1 MKMKRAIILLLF
13 LLSSVYSL
21 GQGFTYSYED
31 PCTFKT
37 KEIYIPNPNG
47 SVALSYNGQNQ
58 SFTPSQLQSGALEN
72 WINQVNSQNPAG
84 PCSGIG
90 LSQNTTINAIVVQ
103 NNIAVITTV
112 LSALGD
118 ISSVSSIGG
127 ASIEGIIQADE
138 KVSSNNDENED
149 NPKTKN
155 NGTNNTNGTN
165 STTTNG
171 NTGTSQSGG
180 NKNNG
185 SGVGNGTNPQ
195 GGTTPSSNVPS
206 TTGGQP
212 SQSPVTNTPQVP
224 TNNPPSN
231 PVTSGNQVGGQT
243 TNNQG
248 NNSVSSN
255 NPVTSGNNTTSN
267 TNNSTAANTNNSTSS
282 QTNQNSQ
289 NGGQNNQNSPVV
301 SGNQNSQGGVSN
313 ITGGVNSVRADAVEK
328 KDKEESKIEDV
339 TSSSSQSSSS
349 TKSKVAAVKKGS
361 LMMTGDIV
369 TISSASGV
377 DPAQVKVNMSIISSN
392 TKNTFAKGA
401 LLNFTTSINNSNL
414 TLFVSYRHKKS
425 TTIFAN
431 SSMINFDKD
440 FFNTFSLMES
450 YRFGK
455 ITGTVG
461 VNLTMGNIGDSKFTS
476 LSTLAGVMGGF
487 KLNKKMNMTTMFVM
501 VYSPY
506 VYYYEGLWHQSGYL
520 AVPFVAV
527 DYRLTKKFKLNLSF
541 SGINQINDQ
550 TLNYQV
556 LIGAK
561 ALL

>member
-1 MKMKRAIILLLF
+1 MKKAIIILLF

-31 PCTFKT
+31 PCTLKT

-47 SVALSYNGQNQ
+47 SVALSYNGQTQ
-58 SFTPSQLQSGALEN
+58 SFTPAQLQSGALEN
-72 WINQVNSQNPAG
+72 WINQINSQNPAG

-90 LSQNTTINAIVVQ
+90 LSQNTTVNAIVAQ

-118 ISSVSSIGG
+118 LSSISSIGG

-138 KVSSNNDENED
+138 NASSNNDENGD
-149 NPKTKN
+149 NPKTTN
-155 NGTNNTNGTN
+155 NGTTNTNGTN
-165 STTTNG
+165 STITNG

-180 NKNNG
+180 NQNNG
-185 SGVGNGTNPQ
+185 SGVGNGANTQ
-195 GGTTPSSNVPS
+195 GGTNSSSTVSS
-206 TTGGQP
+206 TTGGQS

-224 TNNPPSN
+224 NNNP
-231 PVTSGNQVGGQT
+231 
-243 TNNQG
+243 
-248 NNSVSSN
+248 SSSAT
-255 NPVTSGNNTTSN
+255 PN
-267 TNNSTAANTNNSTSS
+267 TNNSTTPNTNNSTSS
-282 QTNQNSQ
+282 QNS
-289 NGGQNNQNSPVV
+289 SVV

-313 ITGGVNSVRADAVEK
+313 ITGGVNSVKADAIEK
-328 KDKEESKIEDV
+328 KDKEESKIDDA

-349 TKSKVAAVKKGS
+349 TKSKVATVKKGS

-369 TISSASGV
+369 TISSATGV
-377 DPAQVKVNMSIISSN
+377 DPAQVRVNMSIISSN

-450 YRFGK
+450 YQFGK

-461 VNLTMGNIGDSKFTS
+461 VNLTMGNLGESNFKS
-476 LSTLAGVMGGF
+476 LSTLAGAMGGF
-487 KLNKKMNMTTMFVM
+487 KINKKMNITTMFVM

-506 VYYYEGLWHQSGYL
+506 VYYYEGLWYQSGYL

-527 DYRLTKKFKLNLSF
+527 DYKLTKKFKLNLSF

-561 ALL
+561 AFL

>member
-1 MKMKRAIILLLF
+1 MKKAIILLLF

-31 PCTFKT
+31 PCTLKT

-47 SVALSYNGQNQ
+47 SVALSYNGQTQ

-90 LSQNTTINAIVVQ
+90 LSQNTTVNAIVAQ

-127 ASIEGIIQADE
+127 ASIEGVIQADE
-138 KVSSNNDENED
+138 KASSNNDENED

-155 NGTNNTNGTN
+155 NGTTNNNGGN

-180 NKNNG
+180 NQNNG

-195 GGTTPSSNVPS
+195 GGTTSSPTVPS

-212 SQSPVTNTPQVP
+212 SQSPVTPN
-224 TNNPPSN
+224 TNNP
-231 PVTSGNQVGGQT
+231 T
-243 TNNQG
+243 T
-248 NNSVSSN
+248 
-255 NPVTSGNNTTSN
+255 PN
-267 TNNSTAANTNNSTSS
+267 TNNPTGS
-282 QTNQNSQ
+282 NQNS
-289 NGGQNNQNSPVV
+289 GGF
-301 SGNQNSQGGVSN
+301 SN

-328 KDKEESKIEDV
+328 KDKEESKVDDA
-339 TSSSSQSSSS
+339 TSSSTQSSSS

-369 TISSASGV
+369 TISSATGA
-377 DPAQVKVNMSIISSN
+377 DPAQLRVNMSIISSN

-425 TTIFAN
+425 TTILAN

-440 FFNTFSLMES
+440 FFNTVSVMES
-450 YRFGK
+450 YQFGK

-461 VNLTMGNIGDSKFTS
+461 VNLTMGNIGESKFQS
-476 LSTLAGVMGGF
+476 LSTLAGVLGGF

-506 VYYYEGLWHQSGYL
+506 VYYYEGLWHKSGFL
-520 AVPFVAV
+520 AVPFVAA
-527 DYRLTKKFKLNLSF
+527 DYKITKKFKLNLSF

>member
-1 MKMKRAIILLLF
+1 MKMKKAIILLLF

-31 PCTFKT
+31 PCTLKT

-47 SVALSYNGQNQ
+47 SVALSYNGQTQ

-90 LSQNTTINAIVVQ
+90 LSQNTTVNAIVAQ

-127 ASIEGIIQADE
+127 ASIEGVIQADE
-138 KVSSNNDENED
+138 KASSNNDENGD

-155 NGTNNTNGTN
+155 NGTTNNNGGN

-180 NKNNG
+180 NQNNG

-195 GGTTPSSNVPS
+195 GGTTSSPTVPS

-212 SQSPVTNTPQVP
+212 SQSPVTPN
-224 TNNPPSN
+224 TNNP
-231 PVTSGNQVGGQT
+231 T
-243 TNNQG
+243 T
-248 NNSVSSN
+248 
-255 NPVTSGNNTTSN
+255 PN
-267 TNNSTAANTNNSTSS
+267 TNNPT
-282 QTNQNSQ
+282 
-289 NGGQNNQNSPVV
+289 GNNQNS
-301 SGNQNSQGGVSN
+301 GGFSN

-328 KDKEESKIEDV
+328 KDKEESKVDDA
-339 TSSSSQSSSS
+339 TSSSTQSSSS

-369 TISSASGV
+369 TISSATGA
-377 DPAQVKVNMSIISSN
+377 DPAQLRVNMSIISSN

-425 TTIFAN
+425 TTILAN

-440 FFNTFSLMES
+440 FFNTVSVMES
-450 YRFGK
+450 YQFGK

-461 VNLTMGNIGDSKFTS
+461 VNLTMGNIGESKFQS
-476 LSTLAGVMGGF
+476 LSTLTGVLGGF

-506 VYYYEGLWHQSGYL
+506 VYYYEGLWHKSGFL
-520 AVPFVAV
+520 AVPFVAA
-527 DYRLTKKFKLNLSF
+527 DYKITKKFKLNLSF

>member
-1 MKMKRAIILLLF
+1 MKMKKAIILLLF

-31 PCTFKT
+31 PCTLKT

-47 SVALSYNGQNQ
+47 SVALSYNGQTQ

-90 LSQNTTINAIVVQ
+90 LSQNTTVNAIVAQ

-127 ASIEGIIQADE
+127 ASIEGVIQADE
-138 KVSSNNDENED
+138 KASSNNDENGD

-155 NGTNNTNGTN
+155 NGTTNNNGGN

-180 NKNNG
+180 NQNNG

-195 GGTTPSSNVPS
+195 GGTTSSPTVPS

-212 SQSPVTNTPQVP
+212 SQSPVTPN
-224 TNNPPSN
+224 TNNP
-231 PVTSGNQVGGQT
+231 
-243 TNNQG
+243 
-248 NNSVSSN
+248 
-255 NPVTSGNNTTSN
+255 TTSN
-267 TNNSTAANTNNSTSS
+267 TNNPT
-282 QTNQNSQ
+282 
-289 NGGQNNQNSPVV
+289 GNNQNS
-301 SGNQNSQGGVSN
+301 GGFSN

-328 KDKEESKIEDV
+328 KDKEESKVDDA
-339 TSSSSQSSSS
+339 TSSSTQSSSS

-369 TISSASGV
+369 TISSATGA
-377 DPAQVKVNMSIISSN
+377 DPAQLRVNMSIISSN

-425 TTIFAN
+425 TTILAN

-440 FFNTFSLMES
+440 FFNTVSVMES
-450 YRFGK
+450 YQFGK

-461 VNLTMGNIGDSKFTS
+461 VNLTMGNIGESKFQS
-476 LSTLAGVMGGF
+476 LSTLAGVLGGF

-506 VYYYEGLWHQSGYL
+506 VYYYEGLWHKSGFL
-520 AVPFVAV
+520 AVPFVAA
-527 DYRLTKKFKLNLSF
+527 DYKITKKFKLNLSF

>member
-1 MKMKRAIILLLF
+1 MKKAIILLLF

-31 PCTFKT
+31 PCTLKT

-47 SVALSYNGQNQ
+47 SVALSYNGQTQ
-58 SFTPSQLQSGALEN
+58 SFTPTQLQSGALEN

-90 LSQNTTINAIVVQ
+90 LSQNTTVNAIVAQ

-127 ASIEGIIQADE
+127 ASMEGVIQADE
-138 KVSSNNDENED
+138 KASSNNDENED

-155 NGTNNTNGTN
+155 NGTTNNNGGN

-180 NKNNG
+180 NQNNG

-195 GGTTPSSNVPS
+195 GGTTSSPTVPS

-212 SQSPVTNTPQVP
+212 SQSPVTPN
-224 TNNPPSN
+224 TNNP
-231 PVTSGNQVGGQT
+231 T
-243 TNNQG
+243 T
-248 NNSVSSN
+248 
-255 NPVTSGNNTTSN
+255 PN
-267 TNNSTAANTNNSTSS
+267 TNNPT
-282 QTNQNSQ
+282 
-289 NGGQNNQNSPVV
+289 GNNQNS
-301 SGNQNSQGGVSN
+301 GGFSN

-328 KDKEESKIEDV
+328 KDKEESKVDDA
-339 TSSSSQSSSS
+339 TSSSTQSSSS

-369 TISSASGV
+369 TISSATGS
-377 DPAQVKVNMSIISSN
+377 DPAQLRVNMSIISSN

-425 TTIFAN
+425 TTILAN

-440 FFNTFSLMES
+440 FFNTVSVMES
-450 YRFGK
+450 YQFGK

-461 VNLTMGNIGDSKFTS
+461 VNLTMGNIGESKFQS
-476 LSTLAGVMGGF
+476 LSTLAGVLGGF

-506 VYYYEGLWHQSGYL
+506 VYYYEGLWHKSGFL
-520 AVPFVAV
+520 AVPFVAA
-527 DYRLTKKFKLNLSF
+527 DYKITKKFKLNLSF

>member
-1 MKMKRAIILLLF
+1 MKKAIIILLF

-31 PCTFKT
+31 PCTLKT

-47 SVALSYNGQNQ
+47 SVALSYNGQTQ
-58 SFTPSQLQSGALEN
+58 SFTSAQLQSGALEN

-90 LSQNTTINAIVVQ
+90 LSQNTTVNAIVAQ

-127 ASIEGIIQADE
+127 ASIEGVIQADE
-138 KVSSNNDENED
+138 KASSNNDENGD

-155 NGTNNTNGTN
+155 NGTTNNNGGN

-180 NKNNG
+180 NQNNG

-195 GGTTPSSNVPS
+195 GGTTSSPTVPS

-212 SQSPVTNTPQVP
+212 SQSPVTPN
-224 TNNPPSN
+224 TNNP
-231 PVTSGNQVGGQT
+231 T
-243 TNNQG
+243 T
-248 NNSVSSN
+248 
-255 NPVTSGNNTTSN
+255 PN
-267 TNNSTAANTNNSTSS
+267 TNNPT
-282 QTNQNSQ
+282 
-289 NGGQNNQNSPVV
+289 GNNQNS
-301 SGNQNSQGGVSN
+301 GGFSN

-328 KDKEESKIEDV
+328 KDKEESKVDDA
-339 TSSSSQSSSS
+339 TSSSTQSSSS
-349 TKSKVAAVKKGS
+349 TKSKVATVKKGS

-369 TISSASGV
+369 TISSATGA
-377 DPAQVKVNMSIISSN
+377 DPAQLRVNMSIISSN

-425 TTIFAN
+425 TTILAN

-440 FFNTFSLMES
+440 FFNTVSVMES
-450 YRFGK
+450 YQFGK

-461 VNLTMGNIGDSKFTS
+461 VNLTMGNIGESKFQS
-476 LSTLAGVMGGF
+476 LSTLAGVLGGF
-487 KLNKKMNMTTMFVM
+487 KINKKMNMTTMFVM

-506 VYYYEGLWHQSGYL
+506 VYYYEGLWHKSGFL
-520 AVPFVAV
+520 AVPFVAA
-527 DYRLTKKFKLNLSF
+527 DYKITKKFKLNLSF

>member
-1 MKMKRAIILLLF
+1 MKKAIIILLF

-31 PCTFKT
+31 PCTLKT

-47 SVALSYNGQNQ
+47 SVALSYNGQTQ

-90 LSQNTTINAIVVQ
+90 LSQNTTVNAIVAQ

-127 ASIEGIIQADE
+127 ASIEGVIQADE
-138 KVSSNNDENED
+138 KVSSNNDENGD

-155 NGTNNTNGTN
+155 NGTTNNNGGN

-180 NKNNG
+180 NQNNG

-195 GGTTPSSNVPS
+195 GGTTSSPTVPS

-212 SQSPVTNTPQVP
+212 SQSPVTPN
-224 TNNPPSN
+224 TNNP
-231 PVTSGNQVGGQT
+231 T
-243 TNNQG
+243 T
-248 NNSVSSN
+248 
-255 NPVTSGNNTTSN
+255 PN
-267 TNNSTAANTNNSTSS
+267 TNNPTGS
-282 QTNQNSQ
+282 NQNS
-289 NGGQNNQNSPVV
+289 GGF
-301 SGNQNSQGGVSN
+301 SN

-328 KDKEESKIEDV
+328 KDKEESKVDDA
-339 TSSSSQSSSS
+339 TSSSTQSSSS

-369 TISSASGV
+369 TISSATGS
-377 DPAQVKVNMSIISSN
+377 DPAQLRVNMSIISSN

-425 TTIFAN
+425 TTILAN

-440 FFNTFSLMES
+440 FFNTVSVMES
-450 YRFGK
+450 YQFGK

-461 VNLTMGNIGDSKFTS
+461 VNLTMGNIGESKFQS
-476 LSTLAGVMGGF
+476 LSTLAGVLGGF

-506 VYYYEGLWHQSGYL
+506 VYYYEGLWHKSGFL
-520 AVPFVAV
+520 AVPFVAA
-527 DYRLTKKFKLNLSF
+527 DYKITKKFKLNLSF